1 MNRLTSN
8 LTRVNTS
15 VKSPHMQ
22 TLVFLY
28 PRGAVVHTVV
38 HHPCLFF
45 APTSLIDYLRTCRG
59 RTVWPIFVVAV
70 VPNGV
75 ETFWKFQSP
84 EWGART
90 LQTDRQTDDRR
101 TDGRWH
107 IVHEFT
113 FANKTDKRQ
122 NRENVPIC
130 QSIQSECCLFLLD
143 RRKERHSDCMLW

>member
-1 MNRLTSN
+1 MKLDRGDYVADIT
-8 LTRVNTS
+8 
-15 VKSPHMQ
+15 PHANFGIS
-22 TLVFLY
+22 T
-28 PRGAVVHTVV
+28 PKGGGCTHTWNC
-38 HHPCLFF
+38 HLPCLFF
-45 APTSLIDYLRTCRG
+45 YTPLLFYFLRTCRG